1 MWGLMAS
8 MESHAI
14 SGVLKHWMSQ
24 QFGDGVGAVTLHE
37 ALIPCGVSCHGG
49 KWPEPISVGCQISWL
64 PELFKEV

>member
-14 SGVLKHWMSQ
+14 SGVVRHWMNQ
-24 QFGDGVGAVTLHE
+24 QCGDGVGAVTFHE
-37 ALIPCGVSCHGG
+37 VLIPCGVSCHGG
-49 KWPEPISVGCQISWL
+49 KWPEPVSGFFGSWL